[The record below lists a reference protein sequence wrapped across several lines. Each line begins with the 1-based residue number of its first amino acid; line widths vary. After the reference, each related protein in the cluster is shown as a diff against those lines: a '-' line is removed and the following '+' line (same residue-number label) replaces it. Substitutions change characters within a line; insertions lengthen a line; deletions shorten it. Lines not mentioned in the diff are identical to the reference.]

1 MASSESMSFHG
12 RGGRGARANQARS
25 ITVVG
30 IVLVLLLVACTERNP
45 AFCGDHA
52 CIDPARPYCDYYGD
66 IGGTPDMP
74 GTPQTCIAVSCAPS
88 SLATCRGNIAV
99 TCNEDGNNYVETQCP
114 LGCEAAAGGCKECVD
129 SGHCTAAQV
138 CDSATSQ
145 CRGCAAD
152 DECPSRV
159 CDLGAAVC
167 VPRESVIYAAPNGAG
182 GPGATCTITQPCS
195 LARTIG
201 VLANSP
207 TTPPVLRL
215 LPGSYSTPL
224 NIGFPSATITVV
236 ATGATIV
243 AVGSIASVDIQGG
256 AAVRIRGLSS
266 TSELNVQCGTAS
278 TTGPMSA
285 VTVQDA
291 NLVTANNGVAV
302 ELQRCTM
309 QLQHVVMTGGS
320 IRVAGLR
327 SDATLRAD
335 RLDVQATGPN
345 QIVGANGERYH
356 IDVTNSRFYETDV
369 ALFVA
374 DTGPPGTSVRFAYST
389 FYISDGLEMCK
400 GPLLPDYIKFSIENS
415 IVAAGAGFDALK
427 QATPNTCVLTGTILN
442 GQSNVLPGAR
452 VADPQFIDLST
463 FDFHLKP
470 TSPAVDAAA
479 AGTVAT
485 DHDFDGRG
493 RPQGAK
499 SDVGAYEY
507 AP

>member
-1 MASSESMSFHG
+1 M
-12 RGGRGARANQARS
+12 
-25 ITVVG
+25 
-30 IVLVLLLVACTERNP
+30 
-45 AFCGDHA
+45 
-52 CIDPARPYCDYYGD
+52 
-66 IGGTPDMP
+66 
-74 GTPQTCIAVSCAPS
+74 
-88 SLATCRGNIAV
+88 
-99 TCNEDGNNYVETQCP
+99 
-114 LGCEAAAGGCKECVD
+114 
-129 SGHCTAAQV
+129 
-138 CDSATSQ
+138 
-145 CRGCAAD
+145 
-152 DECPSRV
+152 
-159 CDLGAAVC
+159 
-167 VPRESVIYAAPNGAG
+167 
-182 GPGATCTITQPCS
+182 
-195 LARTIG
+195 
-201 VLANSP
+201 
-207 TTPPVLRL
+207 
-215 LPGSYSTPL
+215 
-224 NIGFPSATITVV
+224 
-236 ATGATIV
+236 
-243 AVGSIASVDIQGG
+243 
-256 AAVRIRGLSS
+256 
-266 TSELNVQCGTAS
+266 
-278 TTGPMSA
+278 
-285 VTVQDA
+285 TVQDA